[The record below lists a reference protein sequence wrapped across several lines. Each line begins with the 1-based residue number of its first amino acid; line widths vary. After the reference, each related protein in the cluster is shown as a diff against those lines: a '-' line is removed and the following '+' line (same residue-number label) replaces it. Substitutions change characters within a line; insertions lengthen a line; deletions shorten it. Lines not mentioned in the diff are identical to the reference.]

1 LSGVLKK
8 TVSDVIILAKK
19 KSMGTP
25 KSQRIRMDGPTTP
38 SGPLISEICPAQAND
53 LKPRFRVPKY
63 KIRGEPA
70 NGKLLKMVAELNLPD
85 VVKLFEDF
93 EDEGSF
99 IYLIFLQNSFEELT
113 VDIGEDRILM
123 EAHKSNYKLDV
134 YLPRTVDQDGV
145 TAQFN
150 RDSKV
155 NTDSDTLQYY
165 LLLSCMSCHSSQQNI
180 CA

>member
-1 LSGVLKK
+1 
-8 TVSDVIILAKK
+8 VIILTKK

-25 KSQRIRMDGPTTP
+25 KSQRIRMDGPSTP

-53 LKPRFRVPKY
+53 LKPRSRVPKY

-70 NGKLLKMVAELNLPD
+70 KGKLLRMVAELNLPD
-85 VVKLFEDF
+85 VVIFARFLLLVLLILFCQ
-93 EDEGSF
+93 
-99 IYLIFLQNSFEELT
+99 QNSSEELT

-134 YLPRTVDQDGV
+134 YLPRTVDQDGA

-150 RDSKV
+150 KDSKV
-155 NTDSDTLQYY
+155 NTDCRIAL
-165 LLLSCMSCHSSQQNI
+165 LFVFLLSVLSFKSSKYLCMI
-180 CA
+180 